1 MECGGRKDGRVLET
15 REMEMI
21 GDDERLKKK
30 KRKKGGMKIR
40 NLGHLLASFF
50 YLFFIYLFHSTF
62 LRFVLRIV
70 LLTLGYSVMGA
81 QHFFPFF
88 FFFCELEKA
97 NYFSSSLL
105 LLTHAK
111 IPCRLVAHVAFLGF
125 VGWVRFTVSGGYPYI
140 SYIRCLFKPCRES
153 DFV

>member
-1 MECGGRKDGRVLET
+1 
-15 REMEMI
+15 MEMI

-30 KRKKGGMKIR
+30 RGNENTKLWPLVG
-40 NLGHLLASFF
+40 F
-50 YLFFIYLFHSTF
+50 LFFFFFLFISFYFF
-62 LRFVLRIV
+62 LRFVLHIV

-81 QHFFPFF
+81 QHFFPL
-88 FFFCELEKA
+88 FCELEKA

-111 IPCRLVAHVAFLGF
+111 IPCRLVVAHVAFSRF
-125 VGWVRFTVSGGYPYI
+125 VGWVRFTVSGGRPYI